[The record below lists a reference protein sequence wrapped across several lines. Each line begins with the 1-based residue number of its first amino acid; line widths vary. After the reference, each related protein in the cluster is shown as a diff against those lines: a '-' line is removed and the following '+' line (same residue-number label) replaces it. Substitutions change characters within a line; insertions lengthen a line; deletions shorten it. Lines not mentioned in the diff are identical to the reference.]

1 MVLPFFSR
9 ESLTARSLKWD
20 RSPIRDN
27 NLRKNQNRQIKE
39 RPNYPKMHTFP
50 LNTSLFKI
58 RIAIQSKEFV

>member
-9 ESLTARSLKWD
+9 ESLTERSLKWD

-39 RPNYPKMHTFP
+39 RPNYPKMHTFL